1 MPPLHFQRFPPLFL
15 QTPAVLAACCV
26 CFSIDPGLKL
36 LPYLA
41 FVIFLRTFVTKLI
54 YYSQESNFAYEVDF
68 KGEIYDRFEIYIREI
83 FSECYWN
90 GSQ

>member
-1 MPPLHFQRFPPLFL
+1 
-15 QTPAVLAACCV
+15 
-26 CFSIDPGLKL
+26 